1 LNFASYE
8 KQENKKTIS
17 KINYINKNY
26 EKTGHMM
33 LKNEILLEWFKRL
46 TFSES
51 MFGAT
56 ELLFFIKE
64 NESIDINVKKKSKIC
79 IDIYSTIK
87 NIIPF
92 NIHNIVKFNLFEIY
106 DENKTK
112 KVELYDDKFTH
123 KIYEELNEGKY
134 QLSFTIL
141 KLKILKTHLD
151 VK

>member
-1 LNFASYE
+1 MNSASYE

-33 LKNEILLEWFKRL
+33 LKNEILLEWFEHL

-64 NESIDINVKKKSKIC
+64 NESIDINVKKS
-79 IDIYSTIK
+79 
-87 NIIPF
+87 
-92 NIHNIVKFNLFEIY
+92 L
-106 DENKTK
+106 
-112 KVELYDDKFTH
+112 
-123 KIYEELNEGKY
+123 KY
-134 QLSFTIL
+134 VLIFIL
-141 KLKILKTHLD
+141 Q
-151 VK
+151 

>member
-1 LNFASYE
+1 MYWYLFY
-8 KQENKKTIS
+8 NKK
-17 KINYINKNY
+17 Y
-26 EKTGHMM
+26 
-33 LKNEILLEWFKRL
+33 
-46 TFSES
+46 
-51 MFGAT
+51 
-56 ELLFFIKE
+56 
-64 NESIDINVKKKSKIC
+64 
-79 IDIYSTIK
+79 YS
-87 NIIPF
+87 F

>member
-1 LNFASYE
+1 LNSASYE

-33 LKNEILLEWFKRL
+33 LKDEILLEWFERL

-92 NIHNIVKFNLFEIY
+92 NIHNIVKFNL
-106 DENKTK
+106 
-112 KVELYDDKFTH
+112 
-123 KIYEELNEGKY
+123 
-134 QLSFTIL
+134 
-141 KLKILKTHLD
+141 LD
-151 VK
+151 L